1 MKRFFRIL
9 TIIQV
14 GYYAYDMIKNSKSFK
29 EEFVPN
35 VKKAAR
41 KMY

>member
-1 MKRFFRIL
+1 MKKIFRIL
-9 TIIQV
+9 TIIQI
-14 GYYAYDMIKNSKSFK
+14 GYYAYDMIKNRKSFK

-41 KMY
+41 RML